1 MKILF
6 SFIFCFFISSVTF
19 AGTYNYAEIGL
30 GVSKLIDTS
39 DDTLEV
45 GDIDLN
51 DIDPSAAFKLS
62 TGTRLGHSPNV
73 WFDLTY
79 LYESDK
85 EFGDSK
91 ISKHFL
97 LTSIKFSTDPRSD
110 FSGFF
115 KLGGGRVFISTTQQL
130 DDTQGGGSVSI
141 NGKSSAYSASI
152 GSSFRLNPKQSIT
165 FEAQTLTSKNDTD
178 RFNNFFTISLNQFL

>member
-6 SFIFCFFISSVTF
+6 SFIFCFLISSVTS

-39 DDTLEV
+39 DDKEYVQL
-45 GDIDLN
+45 ID
-51 DIDPSAAFKLS
+51 DVDPSAAFKLS
-62 TGTRLGHSPNV
+62 TGVRLGRSPNV

-85 EFGDSK
+85 DIGVNK
-91 ISKHFL
+91 INHHYL

-115 KLGGGRVFISTTQQL
+115 KLGGGRVFFYATQQL

-141 NGKSSAYSASI
+141 TGKSLVYSASI

-165 FEAQTLTSKNDTD
+165 FEAQTLLGKNNKDS
-178 RFNNFFTISLNQFL
+178 FNNFFTISLNQFL